1 MSAMFETAA
10 VSVRAGPKRL
20 LDGVSLSFDP
30 GQAVALIGPNGAG
43 KSTFIRVLAGEIA
56 PHSGHVAL
64 NGRKLTSY
72 SPQLLAT
79 NRAVLSQQISM
90 TFPFTVSEVVHM
102 GVRRGRD
109 RESELL
115 VESVLGELDLHDLAD
130 RAITTLSGGE
140 QQRAHFARVLVQ
152 LTDGQQRG
160 GCGIL
165 LLDEPTA
172 SLDLHHQLGMVEAVT
187 RRVKQGA
194 LVIAIFHDLNLAS
207 LFAQRVVV
215 LNRGKIDCDG
225 TSEQTIT
232 ASMLERVFGIKTAVS
247 QAPASAAP
255 FVLPQIMTAAKRQGR
270 LKSDAA

>member
-79 NRAVLSQQISM
+79 NRAVLSQQTSM

-102 GVRRGRD
+102 GVRHGRD
-109 RESELL
+109 REI
-115 VESVLGELDLHDLAD
+115 
-130 RAITTLSGGE
+130 RAVGRVSAGRAGSPRFGGSRDPNVVRRRATTGAFCEKSS
-140 QQRAHFARVLVQ
+140 
-152 LTDGQQRG
+152 
-160 GCGIL
+160 CNS
-165 LLDEPTA
+165 PTA
-172 SLDLHHQLGMVEAVT
+172 NSAVAVASCFSTNRPQALIFIISLEWW
-187 RRVKQGA
+187 K
-194 LVIAIFHDLNLAS
+194 
-207 LFAQRVVV
+207 
-215 LNRGKIDCDG
+215 
-225 TSEQTIT
+225 
-232 ASMLERVFGIKTAVS
+232 
-247 QAPASAAP
+247 P
-255 FVLPQIMTAAKRQGR
+255 
-270 LKSDAA
+270 